1 MLWSSASV
9 AGKPAILI
17 VDASANSG
25 GWESDFCDRLYAT
38 MKRRGILLRGSGPLR
53 VERPED
59 MAPEL
64 EHQDSFNCVLLFGR
78 SADSGSGE
86 APGLGSYWRWLDERG
101 DILPKLFVACSWE
114 SYAPEM
120 SEEIL
125 KSTES
130 FAPLAIA
137 QQTSL
142 TPREAALYY
151 LKFFTELELHS
162 AEEITGKMVW
172 FSASKAKELLRKRR
186 LTGKF
191 GVRC

>member
-9 AGKPAILI
+9 AGKPSILI
-17 VDASANSG
+17 VDASGNSA
-25 GWESDFCDRLYAT
+25 GWESGFCDQLYGS
-38 MKRRGILLRGSGPLR
+38 MKRRGILLKGSGPLG
-53 VERPED
+53 VGRPED
-59 MAPEL
+59 LVPEL
-64 EHQDSFNCVLLFGR
+64 ERQSSFNCLLLLGHSAGR
-78 SADSGSGE
+78 GNEGV
-86 APGLGSYWRWLDERG
+86 PGLGSYWRWLNDRC
-101 DILPKLFVACSWE
+101 DILPKLFAACSWE
-114 SYAPEM
+114 SYAPEV

-125 KSTES
+125 KSAES

-142 TPREAALYY
+142 NPREAGLYL

-162 AEEITGKMVW
+162 SEEVTGKMVW